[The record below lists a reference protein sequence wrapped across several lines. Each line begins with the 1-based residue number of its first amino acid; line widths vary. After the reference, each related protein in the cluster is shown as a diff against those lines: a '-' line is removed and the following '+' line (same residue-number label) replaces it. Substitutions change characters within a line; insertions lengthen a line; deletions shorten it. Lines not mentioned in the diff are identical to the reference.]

1 MDHEAFVRLIL
12 EPIDVDESKEEPIL
26 LVEAVDDQE
35 TEASS
40 EAKDAEDD
48 PWVHLV

>member
-26 LVEAVDDQE
+26 LVEAVDEADP
-35 TEASS
+35 EASP
-40 EAKDAEDD
+40 EPTHADGD